1 MLRSQNVAIR
11 IPLFICNFVILN
23 RLPFMI
29 NWNKLL
35 ILSNNSRNYI
45 SYLAIQ
51 IKWIEIAIYCYHY
64 YQWDI
69 CFRFQRIPL
78 CIKYPMIWGTQSSLW
93 NALSKRISFHH
104 RETLTKKCYIKC
116 TSVKKSR
123 SVDRLKSFLHVFFI
137 SFPVKR
143 QFAATYSSQ
152 HAFVFNMTDTVSS
165 LKLWR
170 HRLFTPLHLNVK
182 CWYIFDS

>member
-23 RLPFMI
+23 MLQFMI
-29 NWNKLL
+29 NCNKFL
-35 ILSNNSRNYI
+35 IISNHSKNYI
-45 SYLAIQ
+45 SYLAISV
-51 IKWIEIAIYCYHY
+51 EIAMYCYYY

-69 CFRFQRIPL
+69 CFRLQRIPL
-78 CIKYPMIWGTQSSLW
+78 CKISNNLRNAIKFMKCFIKTNFLSSQRNINKEMLHQVH
-93 NALSKRISFHH
+93 I
-104 RETLTKKCYIKC
+104 C
-116 TSVKKSR
+116 KKSR
-123 SVDRLKSFLHVFFI
+123 SVDRLKSFPHVFFI

-170 HRLFTPLHLNVK
+170 RRLFTPLH
-182 CWYIFDS
+182 

>member
-51 IKWIEIAIYCYHY
+51 IKWTEIVIYCYHY

-69 CFRFQRIPL
+69 CFRLQRIPL
-78 CIKYPMIWGTQSSLW
+78 CIKYPIIWGTQSSLW

-116 TSVKKSR
+116 TSVKK
-123 SVDRLKSFLHVFFI
+123 VEVLTDLKVSFT
-137 SFPVKR
+137 SFS
-143 QFAATYSSQ
+143 F
-152 HAFVFNMTDTVSS
+152 HF
-165 LKLWR
+165 L
-170 HRLFTPLHLNVK
+170 
-182 CWYIFDS
+182 

>member
-35 ILSNNSRNYI
+35 ILSNHSRNCI

-51 IKWIEIAIYCYHY
+51 IKWIEIAIYSHHY
-64 YQWDI
+64 YHWDI
-69 CFRFQRIPL
+69 CFRLQRIPL

-116 TSVKKSR
+116 TSVKK
-123 SVDRLKSFLHVFFI
+123 VEVLTDLKVSFT
-137 SFPVKR
+137 SFS
-143 QFAATYSSQ
+143 F
-152 HAFVFNMTDTVSS
+152 HF
-165 LKLWR
+165 L
-170 HRLFTPLHLNVK
+170 
-182 CWYIFDS
+182 

>member
-1 MLRSQNVAIR
+1 MHLTNRNV
-11 IPLFICNFVILN
+11 
-23 RLPFMI
+23 
-29 NWNKLL
+29 
-35 ILSNNSRNYI
+35 
-45 SYLAIQ
+45 Q

-64 YQWDI
+64 YLWDI
-69 CFRFQRIPL
+69 CFRLQRIPL
-78 CIKYPMIWGTQSSLW
+78 CKISNNLRNAIKFMKCFIKTNFLSSQRNINKEMLHQVH
-93 NALSKRISFHH
+93 I
-104 RETLTKKCYIKC
+104 C
-116 TSVKKSR
+116 KKSR

-170 HRLFTPLHLNVK
+170 RRLFTPLHLYVK

>member
-23 RLPFMI
+23 MLQFMI
-29 NWNKLL
+29 NCNKFL
-35 ILSNNSRNYI
+35 IISNHSKNYI

-51 IKWIEIAIYCYHY
+51 IKWVEIAIYCYY

-69 CFRFQRIPL
+69 CFRLQRMPL
-78 CIKYPMIWGTQSSLW
+78 CIKYPIIWGTQSSLW

-116 TSVKKSR
+116 TSVKK
-123 SVDRLKSFLHVFFI
+123 VEVLTDLKVSFT
-137 SFPVKR
+137 SFS
-143 QFAATYSSQ
+143 F
-152 HAFVFNMTDTVSS
+152 HF
-165 LKLWR
+165 L
-170 HRLFTPLHLNVK
+170 
-182 CWYIFDS
+182 

>member
-45 SYLAIQ
+45 LTNRNIQ

-69 CFRFQRIPL
+69 CFRLQRIPL
-78 CIKYPMIWGTQSSLW
+78 CIKYLIIWGTQSSLW

-116 TSVKKSR
+116 TSVKK
-123 SVDRLKSFLHVFFI
+123 VEVLTDLKVSFT
-137 SFPVKR
+137 SFS
-143 QFAATYSSQ
+143 F
-152 HAFVFNMTDTVSS
+152 HF
-165 LKLWR
+165 L
-170 HRLFTPLHLNVK
+170 
-182 CWYIFDS
+182 